1 MGLSLDD
8 DSVPANARVW
18 DFVIPPK
25 SWSTLPL
32 SSQNSAVSG
41 RIDLPVAIA
50 ALDQRALTK
59 KEDRFA
65 GGQRPPYSMGK
76 GF

>member
-32 SSQNSAVSG
+32 SSQNSPVSG
-41 RIDLPVAIA
+41 RINLP
-50 ALDQRALTK
+50 LQSL
-59 KEDRFA
+59 
-65 GGQRPPYSMGK
+65 GK